1 MGLFQL
7 APRSSN
13 STLLYYQR
21 SQEQVKGLEMIP
33 DLMAQLP
40 FHKNELLFGH
50 DSTPS
55 LIAFEIEGL
64 DRVRIFRRQGDLTL
78 KQDFQL
84 ISGTLRSGSN
94 TMPITN
100 GRLRGDQISFSAGGA
115 QYTGRVNGNAIEGT
129 VKSGGSNSKWNA
141 TRAGK

>member
-1 MGLFQL
+1 MSVRIIYHNSDLSLQQ

-55 LIAFEIEGL
+55 LIACEIEGL

-78 KQDFQL
+78 SESAPFQPFL
-84 ISGTLRSGSN
+84 LLEDDGWLKEWKGHADLKPLAGSGAFRHLAPFPDLN
-94 TMPITN
+94 Q
-100 GRLRGDQISFSAGGA
+100 L
-115 QYTGRVNGNAIEGT
+115 E
-129 VKSGGSNSKWNA
+129 
-141 TRAGK
+141 

>member
-1 MGLFQL
+1 
-7 APRSSN
+7 
-13 STLLYYQR
+13 
-21 SQEQVKGLEMIP
+21 MIP

-78 KQDFQL
+78 SESAPFQPFL
-84 ISGTLRSGSN
+84 LLEDDGWLKEW
-94 TMPITN
+94 
-100 GRLRGDQISFSAGGA
+100 RGEAELQALAGGGA
-115 QYTGRVNGNAIEGT
+115 FRHLALFPDLKQLEEAKAHLQR
-129 VKSGGSNSKWNA
+129 KSGNTPPA
-141 TRAGK
+141 A

>member
-1 MGLFQL
+1 MSVRIIYHNSDLSLQQ

-40 FHKNELLFGH
+40 FHKNELLFVH

-78 KQDFQL
+78 SESAPFQQEKRL
-84 ISGTLRSGSN
+84 EGRGFREREIKPLAGSGA
-94 TMPITN
+94 
-100 GRLRGDQISFSAGGA
+100 F
-115 QYTGRVNGNAIEGT
+115 
-129 VKSGGSNSKWNA
+129 
-141 TRAGK
+141 